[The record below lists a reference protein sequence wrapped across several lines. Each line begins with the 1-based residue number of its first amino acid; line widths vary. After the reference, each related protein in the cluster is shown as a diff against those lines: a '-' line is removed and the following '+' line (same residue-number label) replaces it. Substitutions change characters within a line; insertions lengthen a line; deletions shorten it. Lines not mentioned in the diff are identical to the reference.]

1 MVTCVCGVYMLI
13 WCVPWISVRGH
24 VCVWCVHAD
33 MVCAL
38 DFSEGSRVC
47 GVYMLIWCVPWISV
61 RGHVCVVCTC

>member
-1 MVTCVCGVYMLI
+1 MCVWCVHADMVCALDFSEGSRVCGVYMLI

-47 GVYMLIWCVPWISV
+47 
-61 RGHVCVVCTC
+61 VVCTC

>member
-1 MVTCVCGVYMLI
+1 M
-13 WCVPWISVRGH
+13 
-24 VCVWCVHAD
+24 WCVHAD

-47 GVYMLIWCVPWISV
+47 VWCVHADMVYTLDFSEGSRVCGVYMLIWCIPWISV